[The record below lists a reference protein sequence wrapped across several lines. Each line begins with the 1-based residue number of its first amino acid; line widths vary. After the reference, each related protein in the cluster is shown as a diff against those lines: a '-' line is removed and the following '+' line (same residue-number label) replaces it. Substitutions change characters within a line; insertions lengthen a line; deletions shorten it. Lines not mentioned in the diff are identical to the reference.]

1 MKRHILILGFAAIIL
16 AANQLEALGQTNSLT
31 QTNQIAPPP
40 PKYPWDSSAAI
51 GLTLTRGN
59 SDTILTTA
67 SVGTQKKTPNNEYIF
82 GADASYGKNDGV
94 RSSETLHGIAQ
105 YNLLFSER
113 LFGYVHFEGLH
124 DGIADL
130 SYRFTLSPGAGYYFI
145 KETNTTLAGEIG
157 PAIVFERLG
166 TKDDTYETLRLA
178 ERFEHKFN
186 SRARVWQSVEFLPQ
200 VDRTYNYLANF
211 EVGLEAS
218 VTKRLS
224 LRTVLQDNYVN
235 EPAAGRKSNDLKL
248 ISGLA
253 YKF

>member
-1 MKRHILILGFAAIIL
+1 MKKHIVIMGFVAVIFAASQI
-16 AANQLEALGQTNSLT
+16 NMLGQTNALM
-31 QTNQIAPPP
+31 QTNKVVPP

-67 SVGTQKKTPNNEYIF
+67 SIHTQKKTLNNEYIF
-82 GADASYGKNDGV
+82 GADGSFGKNNGV
-94 RSSETLHGIAQ
+94 KNSETLHGVSQ
-105 YNLLFSER
+105 YNHLFDER
-113 LFGYVHFEGLH
+113 LFGYVHAEGLH

-130 SYRFTLSPGAGYYFI
+130 SYRFTLSPGSGYYFI

-166 TKDDTYETLRLA
+166 TNESIYSTLRLA

-186 SRARVWQSVEFLPQ
+186 GRARVWQSVEFLPQ
-200 VDRTYNYLANF
+200 VDKTYNYLVNA

-218 VTKRLS
+218 ITKRLS
-224 LRTVLQDNYVN
+224 LRTVLQDNFVN
-235 EPAAGRKSNDLKL
+235 EPAPGRKHNDIKL